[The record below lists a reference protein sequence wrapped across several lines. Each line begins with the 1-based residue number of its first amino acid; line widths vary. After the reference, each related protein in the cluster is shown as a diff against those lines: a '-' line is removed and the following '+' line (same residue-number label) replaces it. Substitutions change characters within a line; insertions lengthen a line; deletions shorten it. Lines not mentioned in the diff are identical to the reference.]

1 MMRTLSRMRAFSL
14 VELVIVVV
22 IIGVIAAIAV
32 PRISRGARGAN
43 ESALR
48 GDLAALRNS
57 IDLYAAEHG
66 GSFPAADS
74 FDAQLTTFSDD
85 AGNTSATK
93 DATFKYGPYLRAL
106 PGLPV
111 AGAGGILG
119 GALGDTTVE
128 AADAAG
134 VGWIYTEIPG
144 TIVANTG
151 TAADESGT
159 LYNAY

>member
-1 MMRTLSRMRAFSL
+1 MHSGSRKRGFSL

-48 GDLAALRNS
+48 ADLAALRNA
-57 IDLYAAEHG
+57 IDLYSAEHVG
-66 GSFPAADS
+66 TFPVATTFA
-74 FDAQLTTFSDD
+74 AQLTTFTND
-85 AGNTSATK
+85 AGGTNATK
-93 DATFKYGPYLRAL
+93 TAAFKYGPYLRVV

-111 AGAGGILG
+111 AGVGAAA
-119 GALGDTTVE
+119 GALGDSGV
-128 AADAAG
+128 AAAAALT
-134 VGWIYTEIPG
+134 VGWVYTAASG

-151 TAADESGT
+151 TAADEDGT
-159 LYNAY
+159 AYTTY

>member
-1 MMRTLSRMRAFSL
+1 MHIQSKKRAFSL

-48 GDLAALRNS
+48 ADLAALRNA
-57 IDLYAAEHG
+57 IDLFAAEHG
-66 GSFPAADS
+66 GSFPLAGT
-74 FDAQLTTFSDD
+74 FETQLTTFSDD
-85 AGNTSATK
+85 AGNTNATK
-93 DATFKYGPYLRAL
+93 TTVFKYGPYLRAI

-111 AGAGGILG
+111 AGAGAITG
-119 GALGDTTVE
+119 GKLGDKTV
-128 AADAAG
+128 AASDAAG
-134 VGWIYTEIPG
+134 VGWIYTVSSG

-151 TAADESGT
+151 TAAAEDGT
-159 LYNAY
+159 LYNAF